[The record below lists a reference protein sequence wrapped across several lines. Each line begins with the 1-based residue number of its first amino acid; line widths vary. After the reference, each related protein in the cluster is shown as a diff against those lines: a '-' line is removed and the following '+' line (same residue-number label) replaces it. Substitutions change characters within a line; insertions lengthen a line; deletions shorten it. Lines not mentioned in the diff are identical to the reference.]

1 MNLTAVIVDDEP
13 LAREHLRGLIA
24 DERDIDVLA
33 ECANGPEALVALR
46 ARAPD
51 LLLLDVQMP
60 EMDGFELLRKLK
72 PPLPLVIFV
81 TAFDQHAISAFD
93 VHAVDYVLKPV
104 GAVRFRRALQH
115 VRALLAAHE
124 NASASRRLVELLE
137 QHSKKTDYLSRLM
150 VRNGGRTRFVHVADI
165 DWVEA
170 ANNYVVIH
178 TGKQTHILRETLAAV
193 EAQLSPREFFR
204 LSRSALVR
212 LDRVREV
219 EPVFDD
225 EHVIVLHDGTRLP
238 LTRSLRELQDRL
250 RFG

>member
-1 MNLTAVIVDDEP
+1 MSLNAVIVDDEP

-24 DERDIDVLA
+24 DESDIEVIA
-33 ECANGPEALVALR
+33 ACANGPEALAALR
-46 ARAPD
+46 ERPPD

-60 EMDGFELLRKLK
+60 EMDGFEVLRRLE

-93 VHAVDYVLKPV
+93 VHAIDYVLKPV
-104 GAVRFRRALQH
+104 GAARFRRALQH
-115 VRALLAAHE
+115 ARALHAAHE
-124 NASASRRLVELLE
+124 NGLASRRLVELLE
-137 QHSKKTDYLSRLM
+137 QQARKPDYLSRLM
-150 VRNGGRTRFVHVADI
+150 VRNGGRTRFINVTDI
-165 DWVEA
+165 DWIEA

-178 TGKQTHILRETLAAV
+178 TGKQTHVLRETLAAV

-219 EPVFDD
+219 EPVFND
-225 EHVIVLHDGTRLP
+225 EHMIVLHDGTRLP